1 MERFSLDRLRAVK
14 KDCSLEVG
22 CTGVWNLRSQA
33 KIFLSLEFEVG
44 VSSEKYCLWQSVNV
58 ACADCFG

>member
-1 MERFSLDRLRAVK
+1 MY
-14 KDCSLEVG
+14 G
-22 CTGVWNLRSQA
+22 CVELRSQA

>member
-14 KDCSLEVG
+14 KECSLEVG
-22 CTGVWNLRSQA
+22 CRDVWNLWSQA
-33 KIFLSLEFEVG
+33 KIFLTLEFEV
-44 VSSEKYCLWQSVNV
+44 EKYCLWQSVNV